1 MRPSPRQKVIGK
13 WSGGGEGERWN
24 GSFQNMAAIQRTL
37 LWYEM
42 NSQAEEEEEAD
53 AISACGG
60 AEDAIIGRLLILSI
74 TQRPTRHR
82 FPTLSRPYERGTGH
96 TSPP

>member
-1 MRPSPRQKVIGK
+1 
-13 WSGGGEGERWN
+13 
-24 GSFQNMAAIQRTL
+24 MAAIQRTL

-42 NSQAEEEEEAD
+42 NDHAENEEEEKAD
-53 AISACGG
+53 AISACG

-74 TQRPTRHR
+74 THPASIPHA
-82 FPTLSRPYERGTGH
+82 LSLARPYERGTGH